1 MLLGAALLLDP
12 KTLNIVNPNAFITGT
27 GLYFVFGLSSFWW
40 VQQDRLPMPLPTMLF
55 SLLAGDVF
63 FLSLVMYAGGTL
75 RRAAADPAVPAARRG
90 RLDPAHAD
98 RVLPRGVRRH
108 LPARPRRLPR
118 APGHGRRRRR
128 CSRPGIIGFG
138 YFATVGIAVALGRY
152 TKQSEDLAAQRGID
166 VANLEQVNRLII
178 QDMQDGVLV
187 VDLNGVVRG
196 HNAQVTRLLG
206 GFGRM
211 RGGMRLAEF
220 STTLH
225 DYWRRWQEDFT
236 EALPPFKVEAT
247 QRLLRVR
254 LVRIGTGLNGGTL
267 IYLEDLGRAQTEAQQ
282 MKLAAMGRLT
292 ASIAH
297 EVRNPLSAINQAA
310 QLLEED
316 GAVAPEGARL
326 LGMIR
331 NNAKRIDRIVGEVLQ
346 FNRRDRQQ
354 PETVPLADFMRTLID
369 EIVQAEN
376 MPPGSVVLQIPDDLL
391 IIFDRGHLNQIVWN
405 LVRNAW
411 QHCQKKE
418 GSIRVLARAGYMGD
432 AVICELMDD
441 GPGIPAELRPQIFEP
456 FFTTRPGGTGLGLYI
471 ARELADANG
480 AALELLP
487 KGPGAHFRMTLK
499 RASIAGDGR
508 HDARARR
515 RNEGEHHDENE
526 SAVNRR
532 CSSSTTSRTCSSSSS
547 SRCRAWASTPRAPRP
562 SATRS
567 ACSTRSSSTCA
578 SPTCGCPTARACAS
592 SSTSTRRASTC
603 PVAVITAF
611 GSAENA
617 VAALKAGAFDYLAK
631 PVALEQLRALVKQ
644 ALKVPEKEQPA
655 SQYNLLGESP
665 AMQQVRGLIDRLAKS
680 QAPVFINGESGS
692 GKELA
697 ARTIHLH
704 GPRGEQPFVA
714 VNCGAIPENL
724 MESEFFGYRKGAFTG
739 RRGRPR
745 RLLPGRQ
752 RRHAVPRRSGRP
764 AARDAGEAPARDP
777 GEEGAQG
784 RRHAGGAGRRADH
797 QRHAQEAHRAGR
809 VRQLPAGPLL
819 PAARDRAQH
828 AEPARDARGHSAH
841 RQRDPR
847 EAHAR
852 RHGAARARRRSRR
865 SSSTRSPATCASS
878 RTSSSAGFRWPPI
891 RCASLPKTCT

>member
-1 MLLGAALLLDP
+1 MQPAPAIPPFEPPPIPSSMGDSGRRILWIVGLYRAICAATLLGAALLLDA
-12 KTLNIVNPNAFITGT
+12 KTLNIGNPNAFITGT

-40 VQQDRLPMPLPTMLF
+40 VQQDRLPLPLPTMLF

-63 FLSLVMYAGGTL
+63 FLSLVMFAGGTFGAPLPILLFPQLAASGWIL
-75 RRAAADPAVPAARRG
+75 RTQTAFVHAAFASICLLGLDGYRAILGTVGGPQVFQT
-90 RLDPAHAD
+90 
-98 RVLPRGVRRH
+98 
-108 LPARPRRLPR
+108 
-118 APGHGRRRRR
+118 
-128 CSRPGIIGFG
+128 GIIGFG
-138 YFATVGIAVALGRY
+138 FFATVGIAVALGRY

-236 EALPPFKVEAT
+236 EPLPPFRVEAT

-267 IYLEDLGRAQTEAQQ
+267 IYLEDLGRAQSEAQQ

-316 GAVAPEGARL
+316 GAVAPDGTRL

-346 FNRRDRQQ
+346 LNRRDRQQ
-354 PETVPLADFMRTLID
+354 PEIVPFGEFMGTLTE

-376 MPPGSVVLQIPDDLL
+376 MPPGGVMLQIPDDLL

-405 LVRNAW
+405 LIRNAW

-418 GSIRVLARAGYMGD
+418 GSIRIMARAGYMGD

-499 RASIAGDGR
+499 RAS
-508 HDARARR
+508 
-515 RNEGEHHDENE
+515 
-526 SAVNRR
+526 
-532 CSSSTTSRTCSSSSS
+532 
-547 SRCRAWASTPRAPRP
+547 TPER
-562 SATRS
+562 
-567 ACSTRSSSTCA
+567 
-578 SPTCGCPTARACAS
+578 
-592 SSTSTRRASTC
+592 
-603 PVAVITAF
+603 
-611 GSAENA
+611 
-617 VAALKAGAFDYLAK
+617 
-631 PVALEQLRALVKQ
+631 
-644 ALKVPEKEQPA
+644 KETV
-655 SQYNLLGESP
+655 E
-665 AMQQVRGLIDRLAKS
+665 
-680 QAPVFINGESGS
+680 
-692 GKELA
+692 
-697 ARTIHLH
+697 
-704 GPRGEQPFVA
+704 
-714 VNCGAIPENL
+714 
-724 MESEFFGYRKGAFTG
+724 
-739 RRGRPR
+739 
-745 RLLPGRQ
+745 
-752 RRHAVPRRSGRP
+752 
-764 AARDAGEAPARDP
+764 
-777 GEEGAQG
+777 
-784 RRHAGGAGRRADH
+784 GGA
-797 QRHAQEAHRAGR
+797 
-809 VRQLPAGPLL
+809 
-819 PAARDRAQH
+819 
-828 AEPARDARGHSAH
+828 
-841 RQRDPR
+841 
-847 EAHAR
+847 
-852 RHGAARARRRSRR
+852 
-865 SSSTRSPATCASS
+865 T
-878 RTSSSAGFRWPPI
+878 
-891 RCASLPKTCT
+891 